1 MVLGSPVDFFLPF
14 IHFFPTPL
22 QAYFFSDLFNLHC
35 LLDSQIGTPGYKFQK
50 IETSID

>member
-1 MVLGSPVDFFLPF
+1 MILGSPVAFFFPF

-22 QAYFFSDLFNLHC
+22 QAYFFSDLSNLHC